1 MPCVRQ
7 RVLSGARG
15 TEGEITHPALSR
27 EGSVSQHLQA
37 AHAVFFIA
45 ENAMDLVTSAFK
57 NDRLYLSVKDI
68 FTLLI
73 KGTIGKGALEI
84 YRNTTGK
91 RPS

>member
-1 MPCVRQ
+1 
-7 RVLSGARG
+7 
-15 TEGEITHPALSR
+15 
-27 EGSVSQHLQA
+27 
-37 AHAVFFIA
+37 
-45 ENAMDLVTSAFK
+45 MDLVTSAFK